1 MKGAAMLD
9 INKVKCVNLTEDHLE
24 RVLSW
29 RTQEDVTSNLFTDID
44 ADIGKQR
51 AWFKSIKDGKEC
63 HYWLILYD
71 GTPIGSIFLH
81 DIHPIHRRAGY
92 GLYIGPPAYRG
103 QGLGKQIIPAFY
115 SFIFKRSG
123 LGIHKFF
130 MEALADNL
138 KILGMHILHGCRI
151 IGISKDHIFK
161 RGEFRDVMLL
171 EMDADLWAK
180 QGRWQGIN
188 VEFEPW
194 VIKE

>member
-1 MKGAAMLD
+1 M
-9 INKVKCVNLTEDHLE
+9 
-24 RVLSW
+24 
-29 RTQEDVTSNLFTDID
+29 
-44 ADIGKQR
+44 
-51 AWFKSIKDGKEC
+51 
-63 HYWLILYD
+63 
-71 GTPIGSIFLH
+71 
-81 DIHPIHRRAGY
+81 
-92 GLYIGPPAYRG
+92 
-103 QGLGKQIIPAFY
+103 
-115 SFIFKRSG
+115 
-123 LGIHKFF
+123 GIHKFF

-138 KILGMHILHGCRI
+138 KILGMHVLHGCRI